1 VVVVYGARPSLN
13 RALKGALLIFRGA
26 FRGSLG
32 VQLWNDTGDKLKASS
47 YASWGG
53 FWLQPPPI
61 FKGGK
66 GAAKE

>member
-1 VVVVYGARPSLN
+1 MVVVYGSARPSL

-47 YASWGG
+47 WAERWGEN
-53 FWLQPPPI
+53 LCNTPK
-61 FKGGK
+61 KGGK